1 MNILFIFS
9 RHSKKKDDSTLTK
22 DLANEFLRNG
32 HNVTVVTMLEKK
44 ENEETQLNIENGCKV
59 LRVKTG
65 NYFNVE
71 SKIEKVLTILT
82 LFKKMKNGIFKYLK
96 NEKYDLI
103 ITHTPFVS
111 TDKLIKPIKDYFKCP
126 TYLILW
132 DIFPQ
137 NAKDIGIINNKF
149 IFNFFKNKEK
159 KMLQIYDKIFCMS
172 EGNVEYIL
180 KNYPYIDK
188 QKVELLRNWAK
199 IIPLLNINKEE
210 LKEKMGF
217 KPNSFTA
224 LFGGNM
230 GKPQKLENILYLAEK
245 CKEIKEINFLLI
257 GNGSEKNRIKE
268 LARVRKIDNISFRE
282 QVSREEYE
290 KLAYSCDIGLVSLDD
305 RFTVPNFPSKT
316 TDYFKIKL
324 PIFAI
329 LDECSAKDYGNFLKN
344 KVKAGEFILGKNI
357 DKEYQKFI
365 DLYLNKAKREEM
377 GNNGRKFYEQFL
389 DVNRAYKI
397 IIGELGE
404 NDV

>member
-149 IFNFFKNKEK
+149 IFN
-159 KMLQIYDKIFCMS
+159 
-172 EGNVEYIL
+172 
-180 KNYPYIDK
+180 
-188 QKVELLRNWAK
+188 
-199 IIPLLNINKEE
+199 
-210 LKEKMGF
+210 
-217 KPNSFTA
+217 
-224 LFGGNM
+224 
-230 GKPQKLENILYLAEK
+230 YL
-245 CKEIKEINFLLI
+245 
-257 GNGSEKNRIKE
+257 
-268 LARVRKIDNISFRE
+268 
-282 QVSREEYE
+282 
-290 KLAYSCDIGLVSLDD
+290 
-305 RFTVPNFPSKT
+305 
-316 TDYFKIKL
+316 KIKKRKCYKYM
-324 PIFAI
+324 IKFFV
-329 LDECSAKDYGNFLKN
+329 CQ
-344 KVKAGEFILGKNI
+344 
-357 DKEYQKFI
+357 KE
-365 DLYLNKAKREEM
+365 M
-377 GNNGRKFYEQFL
+377 
-389 DVNRAYKI
+389 
-397 IIGELGE
+397 
-404 NDV
+404 

>member
-111 TDKLIKPIKDYFKCP
+111 TDKLIKPIKDYFKCQ

>member
-149 IFNFFKNKEK
+149 IFNYFKNKEK
-159 KMLQIYDKIFCMS
+159 KMLQIYDRIFCMS

>member
-22 DLANEFLRNG
+22 DLANEFLRNR

-44 ENEETQLNIENGCKV
+44 ENEETQLNMENGCKV

-71 SKIEKVLTILT
+71 SKIEKALTVLT
-82 LFKKMKNGIFKYLK
+82 LFKKIKNAIFRYLK

-199 IIPLLNINKEE
+199 IVPLLNVNKEE
-210 LKEKMGF
+210 LKEKMRF
-217 KPNSFTA
+217 KSNNFIA

-230 GKPQKLENILYLAEK
+230 GKPQKLENILFLAEK
-245 CKEIKEINFLLI
+245 CKDIKEIIFLFI
-257 GNGSEKNRIKE
+257 GNGSEKNKIKE
-268 LARVRKIDNISFRE
+268 LAKVKKLDNVIFKE

-290 KLAYSCDIGLVSLDD
+290 KLAYSCDVGLVSLDD

-324 PIFAI
+324 PIFGI
-329 LDECSAKDYGNFLKN
+329 LDECSAEDYGDFLEN
-344 KVKAGEFILGKNI
+344 KTKAGTFILGKNI
-357 DKEYQKFI
+357 EKDYKKII
-365 DLYLNKAKREEM
+365 DLYLDKSKREEM

-389 DVNRAYKI
+389 GVDKAYKI
-397 IIGELGE
+397 ITDELGDE
-404 NDV
+404 

>member
-149 IFNFFKNKEK
+149 IFNYFKNKEK

-172 EGNVEYIL
+172 EGNVEYVL
-180 KNYPYIDK
+180 KNYPYIDNH
-188 QKVELLRNWAK
+188 KVELLRNWAK
-199 IIPLLNINKEE
+199 IIPLSNINKEE

-217 KPNSFTA
+217 KSNSFTA

-230 GKPQKLENILYLAEK
+230 GKPQKLENVLYLAEK

-268 LARVRKIDNISFRE
+268 LARVRKIDNIFFRE

-290 KLAYSCDIGLVSLDD
+290 KLAYSCDVGLVSLDD

-365 DLYLNKAKREEM
+365 DLYLNKVKREEM

>member
-149 IFNFFKNKEK
+149 IFNYFKNKEK